1 MESKRKAIVRGV
13 DNRKLPKKP
22 YQTPRMT
29 VNGTIE
35 KITKGSDRMGSD
47 YPLGSRPI

>member
-1 MESKRKAIVRGV
+1 MGSKRKAIVRGV

-35 KITKGSDRMGSD
+35 KITKNADYKGSDG
-47 YPLGSRPI
+47 PVGSRPF